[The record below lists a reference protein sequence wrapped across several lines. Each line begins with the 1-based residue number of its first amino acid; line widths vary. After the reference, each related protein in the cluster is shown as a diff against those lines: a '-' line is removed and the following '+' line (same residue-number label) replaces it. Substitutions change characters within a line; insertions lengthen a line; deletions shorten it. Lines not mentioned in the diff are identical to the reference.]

1 MSVVLYSTREAV
13 TYNTRYGWAYLM
25 LWVIKLKSLRWY
37 MNFLWDVIGESS
49 ALHIL
54 HRRLHKTF
62 AINCMFFLA
71 IHLILFSYIQ
81 LILLWTKTSPN
92 KQFKLS
98 ILLLP
103 WVLSG
108 ILVVPNVFLNCSEQS
123 GMIPMANCCKTDG
136 NKTTIII
143 AYYDKIQ
150 ENTSINAVL

>member
-1 MSVVLYSTREAV
+1 MKTNLGVILRVKTCEVFLCFLAIIFLGSIVLTSQ
-13 TYNTRYGWAYLM
+13 WL
-25 LWVIKLKSLRWY
+25 LCIH
-37 MNFLWDVIGESS
+37 VIGESS

-150 ENTSINAVL
+150 ENTTINAVL

>member
-1 MSVVLYSTREAV
+1 MSVVLYSTWEAA
-13 TYNTRYGWAYLM
+13 TCSTCYGWAYLM
-25 LWVIKLKSLRWY
+25 LWVIKLKSLRWCY
-37 MNFLWDVIGESS
+37 EFFVRCYRWILSTAHFAQEAAQDFCNQLYVFFGHTFNF
-49 ALHIL
+49 
-54 HRRLHKTF
+54 
-62 AINCMFFLA
+62 
-71 IHLILFSYIQ
+71 IQ
-81 LILLWTKTSPN
+81 LHSTALLWTKTSPN